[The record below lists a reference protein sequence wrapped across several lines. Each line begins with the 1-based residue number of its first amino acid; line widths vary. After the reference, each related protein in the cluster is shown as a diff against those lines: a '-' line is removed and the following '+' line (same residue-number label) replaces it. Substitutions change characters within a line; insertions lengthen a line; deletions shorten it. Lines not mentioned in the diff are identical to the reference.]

1 MYKNLNF
8 IKNIFHNHFELSVA
22 VSSIS
27 IVLLAIVMD
36 RIFFLQA
43 CPLCILTRYVFV
55 LLALSALASIIIKKK
70 VLGRLLIMVS
80 SSLGLLVTSRQIY
93 IQSMSLE
100 DISQLSG
107 CSMPFHTQVEYFGL
121 IEAINKTLAGG
132 PSCAEDGWRF
142 LFNFA
147 EWGVSFFLIYLVS
160 TILKLRKS

>member
-8 IKNIFHNHFELSVA
+8 IKDIFHNHFELSVA
-22 VSSIS
+22 ASSTS
-27 IVLLAIVMD
+27 IVLIAISMD

-55 LLALSALASIIIKKK
+55 LLALSALTSMIIKSK
-70 VLGRLLIMVS
+70 VLGRLLIIVS

-147 EWGVSFFLIYLVS
+147 EWGFIFFLIYLVS

>member
-8 IKNIFHNHFELSVA
+8 IKDIFHNHFELSVA

-70 VLGRLLIMVS
+70 VLGRLLIIIS

-147 EWGVSFFLIYLVS
+147 EWGFIFFLIYLVS
-160 TILKLRKS
+160 TILKIRKS